1 MFRGGT
7 VKQFKDVLEEMKKV
21 YPYDDEKT
29 RLSTIDIYRNVPCC
43 VEIITTDEATGVEIM
58 MQKSVT
64 LDDRYV

>member
-29 RLSTIDIYRNVPCC
+29 RLSTIDVYRNVPCS
-43 VEIITTDEATGVEIM
+43 VEIITTDKATGVEII
-58 MQKSVT
+58 MQKSITVE
-64 LDDRYV
+64 DKCV